1 MAAVRPLPS
10 DATFAAFR
18 ADEAAEQAAR
28 KAARLHMRKP
38 RRYPGRNRIMARQDA
53 ADLAMRQF
61 IEGQGDGLSD
71 RYACTDPFMIHAL
84 GLPSAHDAV
93 PRYFEGKSNSK
104 VPVSLESRCRKCK
117 NCLAHRRRLWTARA
131 SDELKAAHRT
141 WFATLTVRPDERF
154 VATMQASALAASA
167 GHGTWASMSSENQ
180 FRYLVKFLGGEID
193 KFLKRVRK
201 SGAAFRYLLVSEAH
215 KDGFPHFHLL
225 IHEAALPLTK
235 RLLESN
241 WRLGYSQFRLV
252 NNSDP
257 RSAFYVCKYLA
268 KSALTRV
275 RASKRYGRD
284 QLVSAGTEA
293 VKSLLTRIEDTVKTG
308 PVPGA
313 PGEVIVEPGCGTTE
327 RVGSCEL
334 YSAERQAD
342 G

>member
-1 MAAVRPLPS
+1 MVALRPSPS
-10 DATFAAFR
+10 STAFAAFR
-18 ADEAAEQAAR
+18 ADEAAEAATIKR
-28 KAARLHMRKP
+28 NRLHMRKQ
-38 RRYPGRNRIMARQDA
+38 RKYPGRNRVMARQDA
-53 ADLAMRQF
+53 GDRAMREF
-61 IEGQGDGLSD
+61 LKGEGHTLSD
-71 RYACTDPFMIHAL
+71 RYECTDPFVIHAI
-84 GLPSAHDAV
+84 GLPDPAQAV
-93 PRYFEGKSNSK
+93 PRFFEGKSNSK
-104 VPVSLESRCRKCK
+104 VPVSFDSRCRKCEA
-117 NCLAHRRRLWTARA
+117 CLAHRRRLWTARA

-141 WFATLTVRPDERF
+141 WFATLTVSPENRF
-154 VATMQASALAASA
+154 VASMRAAALAGSA
-167 GHGTWASMSSENQ
+167 GHGTWASMSAENQ
-180 FRYLVKFLGGEID
+180 YRYLVKYLNGEID
-193 KFLKRVRK
+193 RFLKRVRK
-201 SGAAFRYLLVSEAH
+201 NGAPFRYLLVSEAH

-252 NNSDP
+252 NNGDP

-284 QLVSAGTEA
+284 QLLVAGTEA
-293 VKSLLTRIEDTVKTG
+293 VKELATRIGDTVSPG

-334 YSAERQAD
+334 SSAEGQANE
-342 G
+342 